1 MSEEAPSLDLSALD
15 FRPAWAKEPSS
26 AQPAP
31 PREHREDDRAPRHD
45 RGDRKPPRPG
55 GFKRGGPPRK
65 GGGFRTPK
73 DRPHLKGPRRE
84 ERQAPTDAD
93 GNELSEKVV
102 FINRCAKVVKG
113 GRRFNFAALV
123 VAGDGKGRVGVGYG
137 KAKEVPDAIRKGTDR
152 AHRALVRVNLRGNTI
167 PHEVIGHAD
176 GGVVMLRP
184 AAPGT
189 GLIAGGGVRAVLEVA
204 GYKDVLSKSMG
215 SNNPQA
221 IVKATLDGLSK
232 LRTLEQ
238 IKALRA

>member
-1 MSEEAPSLDLSALD
+1 MSEDNTPAAAPAASA
-15 FRPAWAKEPSS
+15 PA
-26 AQPAP
+26 AP
-31 PREHREDDRAPRHD
+31 GRSGPG
-45 RGDRKPPRPG
+45 GDRRGPG
-55 GFKRGGPPRK
+55 GPGGP
-65 GGGFRTPK
+65 GGRRNGPGGPGR
-73 DRPHLKGPRRE
+73 GPRRDN
-84 ERQAPTDAD
+84 RNDAPA
-93 GNELSEKVV
+93 SEYNDKVV
-102 FINRCAKVVKG
+102 HINRCSKVVKG

>member
-1 MSEEAPSLDLSALD
+1 MSAENTPAAAPAASA
-15 FRPAWAKEPSS
+15 PAAPASS
-26 AQPAP
+26 GAP
-31 PREHREDDRAPRHD
+31 GAPGRSGPG
-45 RGDRKPPRPG
+45 GDRRGPG
-55 GFKRGGPPRK
+55 GPGGP
-65 GGGFRTPK
+65 GGRRNGPGGPGR
-73 DRPHLKGPRRE
+73 GPRRDN
-84 ERQAPTDAD
+84 RNDAPA
-93 GNELSEKVV
+93 SEFNDKVV
-102 FINRCAKVVKG
+102 HINRCSKVVKG

-221 IVKATLDGLSK
+221 VVKATLDGLSK

>member
-1 MSEEAPSLDLSALD
+1 MSAENTPAAAPAASA
-15 FRPAWAKEPSS
+15 PAA
-26 AQPAP
+26 PAGP
-31 PREHREDDRAPRHD
+31 GRSGPG
-45 RGDRKPPRPG
+45 GDRRGPG
-55 GFKRGGPPRK
+55 GPGGP
-65 GGGFRTPK
+65 GGRRNGPGGPGR
-73 DRPHLKGPRRE
+73 GPRRDN
-84 ERQAPTDAD
+84 RNDAPA
-93 GNELSEKVV
+93 SEFNDKVV
-102 FINRCAKVVKG
+102 HINRCSKVVKG
-113 GRRFNFAALV
+113 GRRFNFAALI

-167 PHEVIGHAD
+167 PHEVVGHAD

>member
-1 MSEEAPSLDLSALD
+1 MSAENTPAAAPAASA
-15 FRPAWAKEPSS
+15 PAA
-26 AQPAP
+26 PAGP
-31 PREHREDDRAPRHD
+31 GRSGPG
-45 RGDRKPPRPG
+45 GDRRGPG
-55 GFKRGGPPRK
+55 GPGGP
-65 GGGFRTPK
+65 GGRRNGPGGPGR
-73 DRPHLKGPRRE
+73 GPRRDN
-84 ERQAPTDAD
+84 RNDAPA
-93 GNELSEKVV
+93 SEFNDKVV
-102 FINRCAKVVKG
+102 HINRCSKVVKG
-113 GRRFNFAALV
+113 GRRFNFAALI

>member
-1 MSEEAPSLDLSALD
+1 MSEETKNAAAPAA
-15 FRPAWAKEPSS
+15 PAGNAGPG
-26 AQPAP
+26 PG
-31 PREHREDDRAPRHD
+31 
-45 RGDRKPPRPG
+45 GDRRGPG
-55 GFKRGGPPRK
+55 GNNNRRGPGGPGGPR
-65 GGGFRTPK
+65 
-73 DRPHLKGPRRE
+73 GPRRDN
-84 ERQAPTDAD
+84 RNDAPA
-93 GNELSEKVV
+93 SEYNDKVV
-102 FINRCAKVVKG
+102 HINRCSKVVKG

-221 IVKATLDGLSK
+221 IVKATLDGLAQ

-238 IKALRA
+238 IKSLRA

>member
-1 MSEEAPSLDLSALD
+1 MSAENTPAAAPAAPASA
-15 FRPAWAKEPSS
+15 
-26 AQPAP
+26 AP
-31 PREHREDDRAPRHD
+31 GRSGPG
-45 RGDRKPPRPG
+45 GDRRGPG
-55 GFKRGGPPRK
+55 GPGGP
-65 GGGFRTPK
+65 GGRGNGTGGPGR
-73 DRPHLKGPRRE
+73 GPRRDN
-84 ERQAPTDAD
+84 RND
-93 GNELSEKVV
+93 GPASEYNDKVV
-102 FINRCAKVVKG
+102 HINRCSKVVKG

-123 VAGDGKGRVGVGYG
+123 VACDGKGRVGVGYG

>member
-1 MSEEAPSLDLSALD
+1 MSAENTPAAAPAASA
-15 FRPAWAKEPSS
+15 PAAPASS
-26 AQPAP
+26 GAP
-31 PREHREDDRAPRHD
+31 GVPGRSGPG
-45 RGDRKPPRPG
+45 GDRRGPG
-55 GFKRGGPPRK
+55 GPGGP
-65 GGGFRTPK
+65 GGRRNGPGGPGRS
-73 DRPHLKGPRRE
+73 PRRDN
-84 ERQAPTDAD
+84 RNDAPA
-93 GNELSEKVV
+93 SEFNDKVV
-102 FINRCAKVVKG
+102 HINRCSKVVKG
-113 GRRFNFAALV
+113 GRRFNFAALI

-221 IVKATLDGLSK
+221 VVKATLDGLSK

>member
-1 MSEEAPSLDLSALD
+1 MSAENTPAAAPAASA
-15 FRPAWAKEPSS
+15 PA
-26 AQPAP
+26 AP
-31 PREHREDDRAPRHD
+31 GRSGPG
-45 RGDRKPPRPG
+45 GDRRGPG
-55 GFKRGGPPRK
+55 GPGGP
-65 GGGFRTPK
+65 GGRRNGPGGPGR
-73 DRPHLKGPRRE
+73 GPRRDN
-84 ERQAPTDAD
+84 RNDAPA
-93 GNELSEKVV
+93 SEYNDKVV
-102 FINRCAKVVKG
+102 HINRCSKVVKG

-221 IVKATLDGLSK
+221 IVKATLDGLAK

>member
-1 MSEEAPSLDLSALD
+1 MSAENTPAAAP
-15 FRPAWAKEPSS
+15 
-26 AQPAP
+26 PAP
-31 PREHREDDRAPRHD
+31 ASAAPGRSGPG
-45 RGDRKPPRPG
+45 GDRRGPG
-55 GFKRGGPPRK
+55 GPGGP
-65 GGGFRTPK
+65 GGRRNGPGGPGR
-73 DRPHLKGPRRE
+73 GPRRDN
-84 ERQAPTDAD
+84 RND
-93 GNELSEKVV
+93 GPASEYNDKVV
-102 FINRCAKVVKG
+102 HINRCSKVVKG

-184 AAPGT
+184 AALGT

>member
-1 MSEEAPSLDLSALD
+1 MSAENTPAAAPAASA
-15 FRPAWAKEPSS
+15 PAAS
-26 AQPAP
+26 APGGSGGP
-31 PREHREDDRAPRHD
+31 GRSGPG
-45 RGDRKPPRPG
+45 GDRRGPG
-55 GFKRGGPPRK
+55 GPGGP
-65 GGGFRTPK
+65 GGRRNGPGGPGR
-73 DRPHLKGPRRE
+73 GPRRDN
-84 ERQAPTDAD
+84 RNDAPA
-93 GNELSEKVV
+93 SEFNDKVV
-102 FINRCAKVVKG
+102 HINRCSKVVKG
-113 GRRFNFAALV
+113 GRRFNFAALI

-221 IVKATLDGLSK
+221 VVKATLDGLSK

>member
-1 MSEEAPSLDLSALD
+1 MSAENTPAAASA
-15 FRPAWAKEPSS
+15 A
-26 AQPAP
+26 PAP
-31 PREHREDDRAPRHD
+31 AASGAPGRSGPG
-45 RGDRKPPRPG
+45 GDRRGPG
-55 GFKRGGPPRK
+55 GPGGP
-65 GGGFRTPK
+65 GGRRNGPGGPGR
-73 DRPHLKGPRRE
+73 GPRRDN
-84 ERQAPTDAD
+84 RNDAPA
-93 GNELSEKVV
+93 SEFNDKVV
-102 FINRCAKVVKG
+102 HINRCSKVVKG
-113 GRRFNFAALV
+113 GRRFNFAALI

-221 IVKATLDGLSK
+221 VVKATLDGLSK

>member
-1 MSEEAPSLDLSALD
+1 MSAENTPAAAPAASA
-15 FRPAWAKEPSS
+15 PAAPASS
-26 AQPAP
+26 GAP
-31 PREHREDDRAPRHD
+31 GASSRSGPG
-45 RGDRKPPRPG
+45 GDRRGPG
-55 GFKRGGPPRK
+55 GPGGP
-65 GGGFRTPK
+65 GGRRNGPGGPGR
-73 DRPHLKGPRRE
+73 GPRRDN
-84 ERQAPTDAD
+84 RNDAPA
-93 GNELSEKVV
+93 SEFNDKVV
-102 FINRCAKVVKG
+102 HINRCSKVVKG
-113 GRRFNFAALV
+113 GRRFNFAALI

-221 IVKATLDGLSK
+221 VVKATLDGLSK

>member
-1 MSEEAPSLDLSALD
+1 MSAENTPTAAPAPSA
-15 FRPAWAKEPSS
+15 PSG
-26 AQPAP
+26 AP
-31 PREHREDDRAPRHD
+31 GAPGRSGPG
-45 RGDRKPPRPG
+45 GDRRGPG
-55 GFKRGGPPRK
+55 GPGGP
-65 GGGFRTPK
+65 GGRRNGPGGPGR
-73 DRPHLKGPRRE
+73 GPRRDN
-84 ERQAPTDAD
+84 RNDAPA
-93 GNELSEKVV
+93 SEFNDKVV
-102 FINRCAKVVKG
+102 HINRCSKVVKG
-113 GRRFNFAALV
+113 GRRFNFAALI

-221 IVKATLDGLSK
+221 VVKATLDGLSK

-238 IKALRA
+238 IKTLRA

>member
-1 MSEEAPSLDLSALD
+1 MSAENPPAAAPAASA
-15 FRPAWAKEPSS
+15 PA
-26 AQPAP
+26 AP
-31 PREHREDDRAPRHD
+31 GGPGRSGPG
-45 RGDRKPPRPG
+45 GDRRGPG
-55 GFKRGGPPRK
+55 GPGGP
-65 GGGFRTPK
+65 GGRRNGPGGPGR
-73 DRPHLKGPRRE
+73 GPRRDN
-84 ERQAPTDAD
+84 RNDAPA
-93 GNELSEKVV
+93 SEFNDKVV
-102 FINRCAKVVKG
+102 HINRCSKVVKG

-221 IVKATLDGLSK
+221 VVKATLDGLSR

>member
-1 MSEEAPSLDLSALD
+1 MSEATNNAAASAAPAAPSSG
-15 FRPAWAKEPSS
+15 
-26 AQPAP
+26 AP
-31 PREHREDDRAPRHD
+31 GRSGPG
-45 RGDRKPPRPG
+45 GDRRGPG
-55 GFKRGGPPRK
+55 GPRGPGRSGPGGPGGPR
-65 GGGFRTPK
+65 
-73 DRPHLKGPRRE
+73 GPRRDN
-84 ERQAPTDAD
+84 RND
-93 GNELSEKVV
+93 GPASEYNDKVV
-102 FINRCAKVVKG
+102 HINRCSKVVKG

-221 IVKATLDGLSK
+221 IVKATLDGLAK

-238 IKALRA
+238 IKNLRA

>member
-1 MSEEAPSLDLSALD
+1 MSAENTPAAAPAASAPGA
-15 FRPAWAKEPSS
+15 PASS
-26 AQPAP
+26 GAP
-31 PREHREDDRAPRHD
+31 GRSGPG
-45 RGDRKPPRPG
+45 GDRRGPG
-55 GFKRGGPPRK
+55 GPGGP
-65 GGGFRTPK
+65 GGRRNGPGGPGR
-73 DRPHLKGPRRE
+73 GPRRDN
-84 ERQAPTDAD
+84 RNDAPA
-93 GNELSEKVV
+93 SEFNDKVV
-102 FINRCAKVVKG
+102 HINRCSKVVKG
-113 GRRFNFAALV
+113 GRRFNFAALI

>member
-1 MSEEAPSLDLSALD
+1 MSAENTPAAAPAASA
-15 FRPAWAKEPSS
+15 PA
-26 AQPAP
+26 AP
-31 PREHREDDRAPRHD
+31 GATGAPGRSGPG
-45 RGDRKPPRPG
+45 GDRRGPG
-55 GFKRGGPPRK
+55 GPGGP
-65 GGGFRTPK
+65 GGRRNGPGGPGR
-73 DRPHLKGPRRE
+73 GPRRDN
-84 ERQAPTDAD
+84 RNDAPA
-93 GNELSEKVV
+93 SEFNDKVV
-102 FINRCAKVVKG
+102 HINRCSKVVKG
-113 GRRFNFAALV
+113 GRRFNFAALI

-167 PHEVIGHAD
+167 PDEVIGHAD

-221 IVKATLDGLSK
+221 VVKATLDGLSK

>member
-1 MSEEAPSLDLSALD
+1 MSAENTPAAAPAASASAA
-15 FRPAWAKEPSS
+15 PAGPGRSG
-26 AQPAP
+26 PG
-31 PREHREDDRAPRHD
+31 
-45 RGDRKPPRPG
+45 GDRRGPG
-55 GFKRGGPPRK
+55 GPGGP
-65 GGGFRTPK
+65 GGRRNGPGGPGR
-73 DRPHLKGPRRE
+73 GPRRDN
-84 ERQAPTDAD
+84 RNDAPA
-93 GNELSEKVV
+93 SEYNDKVV
-102 FINRCAKVVKG
+102 HINRCSKVVKG

>member
-1 MSEEAPSLDLSALD
+1 MSEEIKAPAAPAASA
-15 FRPAWAKEPSS
+15 
-26 AQPAP
+26 AP
-31 PREHREDDRAPRHD
+31 GAPGRSGPG
-45 RGDRKPPRPG
+45 GDRRGPG
-55 GFKRGGPPRK
+55 GPGGPGCRRSGP
-65 GGGFRTPK
+65 GGPGR
-73 DRPHLKGPRRE
+73 GPRRDN
-84 ERQAPTDAD
+84 RNDAPA
-93 GNELSEKVV
+93 SEYNDKVV
-102 FINRCAKVVKG
+102 HINRCSKVVKG

-167 PHEVIGHAD
+167 PHEVVGHAD

-221 IVKATLDGLSK
+221 IVKATSDGLSK

>member
-1 MSEEAPSLDLSALD
+1 MSAENTPAAAPAASA
-15 FRPAWAKEPSS
+15 PAAPASS
-26 AQPAP
+26 GAP
-31 PREHREDDRAPRHD
+31 GAPGRSGPG
-45 RGDRKPPRPG
+45 GDRRGPG
-55 GFKRGGPPRK
+55 GPGGP
-65 GGGFRTPK
+65 GGRRNGPGGPGR
-73 DRPHLKGPRRE
+73 GPRRDN
-84 ERQAPTDAD
+84 RNDAPA
-93 GNELSEKVV
+93 SEFNDKVV
-102 FINRCAKVVKG
+102 HINRCSKVVKG

>member
-1 MSEEAPSLDLSALD
+1 MSEEIKAPAAPAASA
-15 FRPAWAKEPSS
+15 
-26 AQPAP
+26 AP
-31 PREHREDDRAPRHD
+31 GAPGRAGPG
-45 RGDRKPPRPG
+45 GDRRGPG
-55 GFKRGGPPRK
+55 GPGGP
-65 GGGFRTPK
+65 GGRRSGPGGPGR
-73 DRPHLKGPRRE
+73 GPRRDN
-84 ERQAPTDAD
+84 RNDAPA
-93 GNELSEKVV
+93 SEYNDKVV
-102 FINRCAKVVKG
+102 HINRCSKVVKG

-167 PHEVIGHAD
+167 PHEVVGHAD

>member
-1 MSEEAPSLDLSALD
+1 MSAENTPAAAPAASAPGA
-15 FRPAWAKEPSS
+15 PASS
-26 AQPAP
+26 GAP
-31 PREHREDDRAPRHD
+31 GALGAPGRSGPG
-45 RGDRKPPRPG
+45 GDRRGPG
-55 GFKRGGPPRK
+55 GPGGP
-65 GGGFRTPK
+65 GGRRNGPGGPGR
-73 DRPHLKGPRRE
+73 GPRRDN
-84 ERQAPTDAD
+84 RNDAPA
-93 GNELSEKVV
+93 SEFNDKVV
-102 FINRCAKVVKG
+102 HINRCSKVVKG
-113 GRRFNFAALV
+113 GRRFNFAALI

>member
-1 MSEEAPSLDLSALD
+1 MSAENTPAAAPSAPASA
-15 FRPAWAKEPSS
+15 PA
-26 AQPAP
+26 AP
-31 PREHREDDRAPRHD
+31 GRSGPG
-45 RGDRKPPRPG
+45 GDRRGPG
-55 GFKRGGPPRK
+55 GPGGP
-65 GGGFRTPK
+65 GGRRNGPGGPGR
-73 DRPHLKGPRRE
+73 GPRRDN
-84 ERQAPTDAD
+84 RNDAPA
-93 GNELSEKVV
+93 SEFNDKVV
-102 FINRCAKVVKG
+102 HINRCSKVVKG
-113 GRRFNFAALV
+113 GRRFNFAALI

-152 AHRALVRVNLRGNTI
+152 ANRALVRVNLRGNTI

>member
-1 MSEEAPSLDLSALD
+1 MSAENTPAAAPAASA
-15 FRPAWAKEPSS
+15 
-26 AQPAP
+26 PAP
-31 PREHREDDRAPRHD
+31 AAPGGSGGPGRSGPG
-45 RGDRKPPRPG
+45 GDRRGPG
-55 GFKRGGPPRK
+55 GPGGP
-65 GGGFRTPK
+65 GGRRNGPGGPGR
-73 DRPHLKGPRRE
+73 GPRRDN
-84 ERQAPTDAD
+84 RNDAPA
-93 GNELSEKVV
+93 SEFNDKVV
-102 FINRCAKVVKG
+102 HINRCSKVVKG

-221 IVKATLDGLSK
+221 VVKATLDGLSK

>member
-1 MSEEAPSLDLSALD
+1 MSAENTPAAAPAASA
-15 FRPAWAKEPSS
+15 PAASS
-26 AQPAP
+26 APGAP
-31 PREHREDDRAPRHD
+31 GRSGPG
-45 RGDRKPPRPG
+45 GDRRGPG
-55 GFKRGGPPRK
+55 GPGGP
-65 GGGFRTPK
+65 GGRRNGPGGPGR
-73 DRPHLKGPRRE
+73 GPRRDN
-84 ERQAPTDAD
+84 RNDAPA
-93 GNELSEKVV
+93 SEFNDKVV
-102 FINRCAKVVKG
+102 HINRCSKVVKG
-113 GRRFNFAALV
+113 GRRFNFAALI

-221 IVKATLDGLSK
+221 VVKATLDGLSK